1 MNGTVLEDRHA
12 RIMGVVREEAAAA
25 RDFLLRL
32 LAFPSLPG
40 REAEA
45 MVFVEQALKDAG
57 CITRRVSFPKEFQ
70 ADPEYSTPIEGLKYE
85 GRWNLH
91 ATTSFGGERRTIF
104 NTHVD
109 VVPPSRGQD
118 RAFEPQVAGNRVIAR
133 GACDAKGQVAV
144 LYLLARVMKHLAP
157 HQVRGMD
164 LHIVVEEENGGNG
177 TLGMVRAN
185 LRGDEAVV
193 LEPSRLRLLTT
204 VRGAVWFRLRIN
216 GRASHSGQ
224 AAKGMS
230 ALNLAIEAKSV
241 LEGYHADL
249 LEESRCDERFASFAN
264 PMPLTFG
271 RLRSGEWPAMT
282 PDEAIL
288 EGVMG
293 FLPNRTRDQV
303 ILGMKEALLREGSP
317 DLAANHAMSFMY
329 RHDCHAISP
338 EAPLVAS
345 LQAAIAQAGLSP
357 ELGAMP
363 ASCDSWFYSNLMGIP
378 TVVFGAGDL
387 AVAHTVDE
395 HLELGQIEVAA
406 GILAHH
412 LCSA

>member
-1 MNGTVLEDRHA
+1 
-12 RIMGVVREEAAAA
+12 
-25 RDFLLRL
+25 
-32 LAFPSLPG
+32 
-40 REAEA
+40 
-45 MVFVEQALKDAG
+45 
-57 CITRRVSFPKEFQ
+57 
-70 ADPEYSTPIEGLKYE
+70 
-85 GRWNLH
+85 
-91 ATTSFGGERRTIF
+91 
-104 NTHVD
+104 
-109 VVPPSRGQD
+109 
-118 RAFEPQVAGNRVIAR
+118 
-133 GACDAKGQVAV
+133 
-144 LYLLARVMKHLAP
+144 
-157 HQVRGMD
+157 MD

-193 LEPSRLRLLTT
+193 LEPSRLRLLAT
-204 VRGAVWFRLRIN
+204 VRGAVWFRLVIS

-230 ALNLAIEAKSV
+230 ALNLAIEAKTI

-249 LEESRCDERFASFAN
+249 LAESRGDARFVGFTN

-303 ILGMKEALLREGSP
+303 IGEMKEALLRKGSP
-317 DLAANHAMSFMY
+317 ELAANHVMSFMY
-329 RHDCHAISP
+329 RHDCHVIAP
-338 EAPLVAS
+338 DAPLVSS
-345 LQAAIAQAGLSP
+345 LQAAVATAGLSP

-378 TVVFGAGDL
+378 TIVFGAGDL
-387 AVAHTVDE
+387 AVAHTADE
-395 HLELGQIEVAA
+395 HLDLGQLEVAA